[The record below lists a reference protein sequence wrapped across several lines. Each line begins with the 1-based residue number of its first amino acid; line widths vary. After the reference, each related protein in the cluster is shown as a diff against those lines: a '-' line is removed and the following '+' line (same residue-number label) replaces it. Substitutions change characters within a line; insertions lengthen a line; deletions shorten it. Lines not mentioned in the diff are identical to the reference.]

1 MKRWLLALSFA
12 AAACDASGERV
23 TFNVPV
29 EAGASDATADLGGD
43 IGLPMGLR
51 DALPVRDTGP
61 VVIGEDAA
69 CATATA
75 DGQRRPMNLLIVL
88 DRSGSMSDGAMM
100 GGTSKWAAAVA
111 AIRSLVMG
119 LDDETRVG
127 ITFFPAASAAD
138 QAATY
143 ARPVVPVG
151 PLRETRPMILSRLSS
166 TMPGGNTPM
175 TCALQGST
183 AYYRGFTLDGS
194 HNTVLI
200 TDGIPTEE
208 CTDTNTMCGAIPS
221 LFDLAAFMR
230 WAACRDAAGQNAVR
244 VAVTLAQRE
253 TPPIRTFIA
262 GTPEAS
268 DTFLSDLAV
277 SGGSPR
283 TPDCRTTQNCHY
295 SLRLG
300 SFERDLTAAFNEI
313 RGRALSCEFD
323 LNVDPSRVDP
333 TRVNVNYTGTG
344 DTSPRLVP
352 RDVDHRDGWDYSAGM
367 RSIVLYG
374 PSCDRLRT
382 DAMARVRILFGCP
395 TVTPG

>member
-1 MKRWLLALSFA
+1 MKRLFLLLTVA
-12 AAACDASGERV
+12 ATACSAGGDRV
-23 TFNVPV
+23 TFNNGVDGG
-29 EAGASDATADLGGD
+29 GADATADLGGD

-61 VVIGEDAA
+61 VIVNEDAA
-69 CATATA
+69 CATTSA
-75 DGQRRPMNLLIVL
+75 DGQRRPMNLLLVL
-88 DRSGSMSDGAMM
+88 DRSGSMSEGAMS

-111 AIRSLVMG
+111 AIRSLVMR

-127 ITFFPAASAAD
+127 ITFFPAASAPDA
-138 QAATY
+138 AATY
-143 ARPVVPVG
+143 ARPVVPVAA
-151 PLRETRPMILSRLSS
+151 LRDTRAMILSRLST

-183 AYYRGFTLDGS
+183 SYYRGFTLDGS
-194 HNTVLI
+194 HNVVLI

-208 CTDTNTMCGAIPS
+208 CTDTNTLCGAIPN
-221 LFDLAAFMR
+221 LLDLAAFMR
-230 WAACRDAAGQNAVR
+230 WAACRDTAGQNAVR

-253 TPPIRTFIA
+253 SPPIRTFVA

-277 SGGSPR
+277 SGGSQR
-283 TPDCRTTQNCHY
+283 SADCRGTQNCHY

-300 SFERDLTAAFNEI
+300 SFESDLTNAFNEI

-323 LNVDPSRVDP
+323 ITVDPSRVDP
-333 TRVNVNYTGTG
+333 TRVNVNYQGTG
-344 DTSPRLVP
+344 DASARLVP

-367 RSIVLYG
+367 RSIVVYG
-374 PSCDRLRT
+374 PTCDRLRT